1 MIDDAARSVWNVCAH
16 LPVGRRRHPVR
27 ATKPAAEMALIR
39 EADFGGDLRGGAA
52 SREPARD
59 QSGIEI

>member
-1 MIDDAARSVWNVCAH
+1 
-16 LPVGRRRHPVR
+16 
-27 ATKPAAEMALIR
+27 MALIR